1 MLLLLFPAAGCRL
14 GSTNGWFSSDAPAA
28 GDDSLLSEP
37 FSSESSLLP
46 SNCFSCCKLCNVRS
60 RLLSGPVIPEVEGAD
75 SGAAEAEL
83 GPETEAVRLAG
94 IPVKAK
100 PMLNGG

>member
-1 MLLLLFPAAGCRL
+1 M
-14 GSTNGWFSSDAPAA
+14 
-28 GDDSLLSEP
+28 
-37 FSSESSLLP
+37 
-46 SNCFSCCKLCNVRS
+46 
-60 RLLSGPVIPEVEGAD
+60 LSGPVIPEVEGAD